1 MTVRVQLVS
10 PEKVLFEGDG
20 EMVVCRTLGG
30 GDIAFLEGH
39 EQFLGGLETHPVRVI
54 MADGTERAFA
64 VHGGFVEVANSRVIV
79 LSDVAELSDDVDLIR
94 AEEAKNRAERRIAA
108 NADDFTAVMALR
120 RANVRIAVAKGEQV
134 A

>member
-39 EQFLGGLETHPVRVI
+39 EPFLAGLATHPVRVI
-54 MADGTERAFA
+54 HADGSEHAFA

-79 LSDVAELSDDVDLIR
+79 LSDVAELSDDVDLVR
-94 AEEAKNRAERRIAA
+94 AEAAMVRAQERLAQDP
-108 NADDFTAVMALR
+108 DDFDAAAALR
-120 RANVRIAVAKGEQV
+120 RANVRIAVAKGEAV
-134 A
+134 G